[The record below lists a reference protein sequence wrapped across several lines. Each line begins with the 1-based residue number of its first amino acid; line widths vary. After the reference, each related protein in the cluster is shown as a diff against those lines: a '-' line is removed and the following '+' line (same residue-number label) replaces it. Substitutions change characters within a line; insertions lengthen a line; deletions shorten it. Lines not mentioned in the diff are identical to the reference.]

1 MNFEIRRISASETL
15 AVRIPVLRPG
25 FPPESAIFDGDDAP
39 ATMHFGAC
47 AGSEVIGVAS
57 IYRVPFPD
65 LPDAAETWQLRGMA
79 VMPEWQ
85 GRGVGD
91 ALLSACV
98 EAVRQATGL
107 KMWCNARKGA
117 VRFYEKHSWEILGE
131 EFEIP
136 TVGPHFRMWVRI

>member
-1 MNFEIRRISASETL
+1 MNFEIRRVTASETL
-15 AVRIPVLRPG
+15 AVRMPVLRPG

-39 ATMHFGAC
+39 ATLHFGAC
-47 AGSEVIGVAS
+47 AGSELIGVVS

-65 LPDAAETWQLRGMA
+65 QPNEAVTWQLRGMA

-85 GRGVGD
+85 GRGVGE

-98 EAVRQATGL
+98 DAARHANGR
-107 KMWCNARKGA
+107 KMWCNARRLA
-117 VRFYEKHSWEILGE
+117 VRFYEKHRWEVLGD

-136 TVGPHFRMWVRI
+136 TVGPHFRMWLRI